1 MEGRSLNSLMFTLLG
16 LTIVNTVGVSGQ
28 KTRVGFYSRTCPRAE
43 SIVKSTVR
51 DHLKSDPS
59 LAAGLLR
66 LHFHDCFVQGC
77 DASVLIE
84 GPQTERTA
92 LPNLSL
98 KGFEVINDAK
108 TQLEAVCPGV
118 VSCADILAL
127 ATRDSVDLVINSKSI
142 NLMMFMTLLLITLI
156 VYVHVMI
163 LCIYILHGRV
173 MDRVGKCP
181 LDVEMDAY
189 HRLQKRITCLLLS
202 TLLLF

>member
-1 MEGRSLNSLMFTLLG
+1 MNHYTKMEGRSLQSVIFVFLG
-16 LTIVNTVGVSGQ
+16 LSIANTVGVHGQ
-28 KTRVGFYSRTCPRAE
+28 GTREGFYSRTCPRAE

-51 DHLKSDPS
+51 NHLKSDPS

-108 TQLEAVCPGV
+108 TQLEALCPGV

-127 ATRDSVDLVINSKSI
+127 AARDSVDLVIN
-142 NLMMFMTLLLITLI
+142 
-156 VYVHVMI
+156 
-163 LCIYILHGRV
+163 
-173 MDRVGKCP
+173 
-181 LDVEMDAY
+181 
-189 HRLQKRITCLLLS
+189 
-202 TLLLF
+202 